1 MQQQQQP
8 SNDDMILQ
16 ALVNM
21 PTSLFPDIQRD
32 THYDM
37 ILISL
42 LMSAHHPA
50 FAGRMLE
57 ALTDNIPSEYLDF
70 YRRALEAFIT
80 GVNEVEHG
88 TPPDDAINQVMEVF
102 NNDHR

>member
-21 PTSLFPDIQRD
+21 PTALFPDIQRD
-32 THYDM
+32 THYDVL
-37 ILISL
+37 LISL
-42 LMSAHHPA
+42 LIAAHHPA

-57 ALTDNIPSEYLDF
+57 ALTDSIPSEYVDF
-70 YRRALEAFIT
+70 YRKSLQAFII

-88 TPPDDAINQVMEVF
+88 THPNDAINQVMEVF
-102 NNDHR
+102 NNE